1 MKTIGQ
7 IMSESKDIPV
17 DPRSGE
23 ANLYHIIQMQMERIK
38 ANKSNGTDKSNS
50 KINQTNF
57 RSAV

>member
-1 MKTIGQ
+1 
-7 IMSESKDIPV
+7 MSESKDIPV

-38 ANKSNGTDKSNS
+38 ASKSNGTEKSNS
-50 KINQTNF
+50 KINQANF